1 MMEIKQEQ
9 IFDENLELVT
19 VQEGTD
25 LQDAIG
31 TPTMLKRIRAYNVSE
46 QLNLLYDDIDQGLFG
61 EQAKAGKFFQYIKEI
76 KEKYPKDI

>member
-1 MMEIKQEQ
+1 MIEIKQEQ

-19 VQEGTD
+19 VQEGID

-61 EQAKAGKFFQYIKEI
+61 EQAKTGKFFQYIKEI

>member
-1 MMEIKQEQ
+1 MIEIRQEQ

-19 VQEGTD
+19 VQEGID

-61 EQAKAGKFFQYIKEI
+61 EQAKTGKFFQYIKEI